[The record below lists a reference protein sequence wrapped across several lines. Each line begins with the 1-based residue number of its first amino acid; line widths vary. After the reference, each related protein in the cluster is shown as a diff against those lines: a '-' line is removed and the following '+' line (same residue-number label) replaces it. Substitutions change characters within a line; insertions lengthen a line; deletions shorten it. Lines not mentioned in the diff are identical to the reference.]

1 MRLWR
6 SQRLLDGCCTFDSS
20 FFEAIRRKLST
31 NITWVPGLAPAG
43 DGSWEIHKING
54 ERAVDLQPNVE
65 SPWVGCE
72 RGEMLLCLLAE
83 RVEEDVVVDGSK
95 LWRVSDCESCPY
107 DLWWWKLVKAKW
119 ENALTT
125 DSSSSFLVQSQV
137 FVPKWPFY
145 PISTFTSF
153 FLLEPLA
160 PFQEHYDRLFAD
172 VWNRKIENILNCNFT
187 FAIGRGN
194 WAFTDHTSNVQTILS
209 AADS

>member
-20 FFEAIRRKLST
+20 FFEAIRRKLSS

-153 FLLEPLA
+153 FYWSHLHHFRNTTIGCLQMFGTERLKIFSTAILPLQLAEVTGLLRII
-160 PFQEHYDRLFAD
+160 H
-172 VWNRKIENILNCNFT
+172 
-187 FAIGRGN
+187 
-194 WAFTDHTSNVQTILS
+194 QTCKQY
-209 AADS
+209 

>member
-95 LWRVSDCESCPY
+95 LWRISDCESCPY

-153 FLLEPLA
+153 FYWSHLHHFRNTTIGCLQMFGTERLKIFSTAILPLQLAEVTGLLRII
-160 PFQEHYDRLFAD
+160 H
-172 VWNRKIENILNCNFT
+172 
-187 FAIGRGN
+187 
-194 WAFTDHTSNVQTILS
+194 QTCKQY
-209 AADS
+209 

>member
-54 ERAVDLQPNVE
+54 ERAVDLQPNVQ

-95 LWRVSDCESCPY
+95 LWRISDCESCPY

-153 FLLEPLA
+153 FYWSHLHHFRNTTIGCLQMFGTERLKIFSTAILPLQLAEVTGLLRII
-160 PFQEHYDRLFAD
+160 H
-172 VWNRKIENILNCNFT
+172 
-187 FAIGRGN
+187 
-194 WAFTDHTSNVQTILS
+194 QTCKQY
-209 AADS
+209 

>member
-153 FLLEPLA
+153 FYWSHLHHFRNTTIGCLQMFGTERLKIFSTAILPLQLAEVTGLLRII
-160 PFQEHYDRLFAD
+160 H
-172 VWNRKIENILNCNFT
+172 
-187 FAIGRGN
+187 
-194 WAFTDHTSNVQTILS
+194 QTCKQY
-209 AADS
+209 